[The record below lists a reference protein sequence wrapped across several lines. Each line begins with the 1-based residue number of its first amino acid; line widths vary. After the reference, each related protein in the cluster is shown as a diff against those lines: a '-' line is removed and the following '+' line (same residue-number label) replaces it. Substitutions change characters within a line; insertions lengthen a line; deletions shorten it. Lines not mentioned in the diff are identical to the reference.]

1 MTEFHLVQYPME
13 RETGSDG
20 QETHATQLICS
31 TACFIIEVT
40 TCRTLNCVIKHS
52 VAEAVTEYLRGH
64 RLKNC
69 IGLNRST
76 LQILI
81 LCCILA
87 LEGFVL
93 CLMMLFL
100 LQSYLFMNRKCLLS
114 FFMLLIDTWGV
125 QVVRYPNFFLGNGSR
140 QNREVVG
147 GDVAVLQVGRGQVA
161 TLYYPLNTCDEVEL
175 QQCF

>member
-1 MTEFHLVQYPME
+1 MACATWRQALGLVCIVKQGGGGGVGIMTEFHLVQYPME

-76 LQILI
+76 L
-81 LCCILA
+81 
-87 LEGFVL
+87 
-93 CLMMLFL
+93 
-100 LQSYLFMNRKCLLS
+100 
-114 FFMLLIDTWGV
+114 
-125 QVVRYPNFFLGNGSR
+125 
-140 QNREVVG
+140 
-147 GDVAVLQVGRGQVA
+147 
-161 TLYYPLNTCDEVEL
+161 
-175 QQCF
+175 